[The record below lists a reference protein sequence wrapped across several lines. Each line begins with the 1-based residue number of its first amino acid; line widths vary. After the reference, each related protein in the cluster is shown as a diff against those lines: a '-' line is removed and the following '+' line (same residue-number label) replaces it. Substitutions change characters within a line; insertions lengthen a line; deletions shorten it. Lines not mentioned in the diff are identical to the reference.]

1 MNNINIEHLS
11 KTALESLSL
20 SDEER
25 INKIKQD
32 KWIGYSQARL
42 VLDKLED
49 LLYYPPR
56 HRMPCLLIVGD
67 TNNGKTM
74 IVRRFLHLHP
84 PNPNVEGDASIA
96 PIMIVQAP
104 PVPDESRFYNNIL
117 NELFAEYREN
127 DRSARKY
134 SQVIRL
140 LKAIK
145 LRMLVIDEIH
155 DILAGSTK
163 KQHEFLNVIKNLSN
177 ELMIPIVGVGTRDAL
192 RALQTDPQL
201 SNRFEPISIPKWTMD
216 QDYLRLLASFEK
228 VLPLKK
234 PSHLTQNNIA
244 QKLLTMS
251 EGFIGELSRILTKAA
266 IKAIE
271 SNTEQI
277 NIKILDILDWVKPS
291 ERRKAAEKDF

>member
-20 SDEER
+20 SDKDR
-25 INKIKQD
+25 MNKIKQD

-84 PNPNVEGDASIA
+84 PNPNVDGDASIA

-134 SQVIRL
+134 SQVIQL

-177 ELMIPIVGVGTRDAL
+177 ELMIPIIGVGTRDAL

-201 SNRFEPISIPKWTMD
+201 SNRFEPISLPKWTMD

-234 PSHLTQNNIA
+234 PSLLTQNNIA